1 MAESGS
7 GGQGQGEKL
16 QYFQDVTGVDDPLLA
31 EQILDA
37 HQWDLGAAVGT
48 LMDKAGDGGPRADTG
63 RGTSSDWDLPDETT
77 GLLERGLV
85 PTSVNP
91 AHHGPSEV
99 FGSQASRSNY
109 DRYQGSPP
117 SFEGP
122 GEYHGTLP
130 IVRNRPGPHVVWRV
144 VALPFSIIRGSFN
157 LVYGAVGLGM
167 WIAGGVVNFGLG
179 ALGLNG
185 SERRGDQGSSVP
197 SGTAEAEAFL
207 RKFEQEYGVVHPNFQ
222 RTSFMD
228 ALRLA
233 GQQFKFLFVYL
244 HSPEHANT
252 PLFCERTLCSEPV
265 VQFVNEN
272 FVAWGGDV
280 RESEGF
286 QMSNSLKASTYPF
299 CAVVM
304 GSNNQRIALLQQVE
318 GPRTAEELMS
328 TLQRVVEE
336 QGSVLVAS
344 RVEEEERQLNRRLRE
359 EQDAAYQAALQ
370 ADQER
375 ERLRRE
381 EAARQAREE
390 AEAEQRKREEEEAAR
405 RAVQEAAERE
415 AALEQRRLEKAMAL
429 GVEPEKGPDVTQV
442 LVRMPNGER
451 RERRFQNCTK
461 VSAIYDYVDSL
472 GTLEAVKY
480 NLVTNF
486 PRVVYGP
493 EKRGQTLKDAGL
505 HPHASLFVLVEDN

>member
-1 MAESGS
+1 M
-7 GGQGQGEKL
+7 
-16 QYFQDVTGVDDPLLA
+16 
-31 EQILDA
+31 
-37 HQWDLGAAVGT
+37 
-48 LMDKAGDGGPRADTG
+48 
-63 RGTSSDWDLPDETT
+63 
-77 GLLERGLV
+77 
-85 PTSVNP
+85 
-91 AHHGPSEV
+91 
-99 FGSQASRSNY
+99 
-109 DRYQGSPP
+109 
-117 SFEGP
+117 
-122 GEYHGTLP
+122 
-130 IVRNRPGPHVVWRV
+130 
-144 VALPFSIIRGSFN
+144 
-157 LVYGAVGLGM
+157 
-167 WIAGGVVNFGLG
+167 VNFGLG

>member
-122 GEYHGTLP
+122 GEYH
-130 IVRNRPGPHVVWRV
+130 
-144 VALPFSIIRGSFN
+144 
-157 LVYGAVGLGM
+157 
-167 WIAGGVVNFGLG
+167 GGVVNFGLG

>member
-1 MAESGS
+1 MAESAS
-7 GGQGQGEKL
+7 GEQGQEKL
-16 QYFQDVTGVDDPLLA
+16 QQFQDVTGVNDPLLA

-48 LMDKAGDGGPRADTG
+48 FMDKA
-63 RGTSSDWDLPDETT
+63 S
-77 GLLERGLV
+77 
-85 PTSVNP
+85 
-91 AHHGPSEV
+91 
-99 FGSQASRSNY
+99 SRSNY
-109 DRYQGSPP
+109 DRYQGS
-117 SFEGP
+117 STTFEGP
-122 GEYHGTLP
+122 GEFHGTLP
-130 IVRNRPGPHVVWRV
+130 NVRYRPGPHVVWRV

-157 LVYGAVGLGM
+157 LVYGAVVLGM
-167 WIAGGVVNFGLG
+167 WIAGGVVNLGLG
-179 ALGLNG
+179 ALGLHG
-185 SERRGDQGSSVP
+185 SERRGNQVSSI
-197 SGTAEAEAFL
+197 SLGTADAEAFL
-207 RKFEQEYGVVHPNFQ
+207 RKFKQEYGKVHPDFQ
-222 RTSFMD
+222 TSSFMD

-244 HSPEHANT
+244 HSPEHPNT
-252 PLFCERTLCSEPV
+252 PLFCERTLCSDSI

-280 RESEGF
+280 RESDGF
-286 QMSNSLKASTYPF
+286 QMSNNLKASTYPF

-304 GSNNQRIALLQQVE
+304 SSNNQRISLLQQVE

-359 EQDAAYQAALQ
+359 EQDAAFQVALQ

-375 ERLRRE
+375 ERLRQQEVAKKVTEEAEEELRKKRDE
-381 EAARQAREE
+381 EAARHAI
-390 AEAEQRKREEEEAAR
+390 
-405 RAVQEAAERE
+405 QETAERE

-442 LVRMPNGER
+442 LVRMPNGNR
-451 RERRFQNCTK
+451 KERRFQSSSK
-461 VSAIYDYVDSL
+461 VSAIYDYIDSL
-472 GTLEAVKY
+472 GTLGIIKY
-480 NLVTNF
+480 DLVTNF

-493 EKRGQTLKDAGL
+493 EKRCLTLKEAGL